1 MTLPPTQLPSTP
13 KIVFLDRETLAPAIR
28 LRPPA
33 FPHRWEEHQR
43 TAPEQVTERLHG
55 ASVAVINKVQLREP
69 VLEQLPDLRLIA
81 IAATGTDCVDT
92 AWCDR
97 HGVAVCNIRGYAVHT
112 VPEHVFTLILAL
124 RRSLLPYRRSV
135 EAGRWQE
142 AKQFCFFDHPILDL
156 HGARLGLIGG
166 GSLGNAVATIG
177 RAFGMDVV
185 FAGRKGDATPADG
198 RIPFD
203 EVIATSDVIS
213 LHCPLRPETRG
224 LIGAAEFARMKPEA
238 LLINTARGGLVDED
252 ALTEALRTGRIGG
265 AGFDGAPAGRR
276 AADEAAGSAEL
287 HPDAACRLGCPRRHA
302 DPGRPADR
310 PDRRL
315 PAGPA
320 VQFGGG
326 RAEGLRRAAPRG
338 SSLPRARVGYRIRH
352 RMVKS
357 RREHRS
363 A

>member
-213 LHCPLRPETRG
+213 LYCPLRPETRG

-265 AGFDGAPAGRR
+265 AGFDVAMPEPPPADAPLMKLLDLPNFILTPHVAWAARGAMQTLADQLIDLIDAFRQGRPFNLVAGAPKG
-276 AADEAAGSAEL
+276 
-287 HPDAACRLGCPRRHA
+287 
-302 DPGRPADR
+302 
-310 PDRRL
+310 
-315 PAGPA
+315 
-320 VQFGGG
+320 
-326 RAEGLRRAAPRG
+326 
-338 SSLPRARVGYRIRH
+338 
-352 RMVKS
+352 
-357 RREHRS
+357 
-363 A
+363 